1 MKQIFEHSK
10 SFWVR
15 YSDYVIVEDNNG
27 IKYLKAAENARP
39 DLYDPIDSLEEI
51 VVKALNVGRICM
63 GIDRPD
69 KEKDEAVY
77 QFVKEY
83 GFLGLMTAIPT
94 TPRFLSNDNVF
105 LPKNQFIKR
114 ETMEVFEYLAHFYP
128 FERPNISKN
137 GAKYTVVFEG
147 DTDMVALAWLAD
159 GRADEVHLSF
169 QREYSERLD
178 WLRQQFVDWAFTMT
192 TVFFYYHDYDHMSEK
207 DREFY
212 RQSMAAY
219 DGITPSY
226 HIELKKDRPV
236 LMWNLNS
243 LLQGIQLMVCKML
256 TDDSNPVKM
265 CPSCGKAFI
274 AKNPADKYCSSSCE
288 KHKDSGDD

>member
-1 MKQIFEHSK
+1 
-10 SFWVR
+10 
-15 YSDYVIVEDNNG
+15 
-27 IKYLKAAENARP
+27 
-39 DLYDPIDSLEEI
+39 
-51 VVKALNVGRICM
+51 
-63 GIDRPD
+63 
-69 KEKDEAVY
+69 
-77 QFVKEY
+77 
-83 GFLGLMTAIPT
+83 
-94 TPRFLSNDNVF
+94 
-105 LPKNQFIKR
+105 
-114 ETMEVFEYLAHFYP
+114 
-128 FERPNISKN
+128 
-137 GAKYTVVFEG
+137 
-147 DTDMVALAWLAD
+147 
-159 GRADEVHLSF
+159 
-169 QREYSERLD
+169 
-178 WLRQQFVDWAFTMT
+178 
-192 TVFFYYHDYDHMSEK
+192 MSEK

>member
-15 YSDYVIVEDNNG
+15 YSDYAIVEDNNG

-69 KEKDEAVY
+69 EEKDEAVY